1 MYNIEANAESFKLL
15 FLGSKRKVQCYN
27 MYFINKYV
35 FHTKEYEDGRNF
47 YNIEVCI
54 KGSISNKFEV
64 DYYDKLED
72 VIELQ

>member
-1 MYNIEANAESFKLL
+1 
-15 FLGSKRKVQCYN
+15 

-35 FHTKEYEDGRNF
+35 FHTEEYEEGRNI

-54 KGSISNKFEV
+54 KGSIFNKFEV
-64 DYYDKLED
+64 DYYGKLED

>member
-1 MYNIEANAESFKLL
+1 MEANAESFKLL

-27 MYFINKYV
+27 MYFINKYI
-35 FHTKEYEDGRNF
+35 FYTKEYEEGRNI

-54 KGSISNKFEV
+54 KRSIFNKFEV
-64 DYYDKLED
+64 DYYDKLVD